1 MSATIVSNEI
11 IFFNPYPISSHE
23 RCDTEDFDEK
33 GEEEVLHCTYIGK
46 LFIMSMAF
54 DKNISDSSYDCTD
67 HKNGINFFMRLVK
80 WPKTEVK
87 KCQNLIFKV
96 DFQLQ
101 KSFESF

>member
-54 DKNISDSSYDCTD
+54 DKTFLIHAMIALIT
-67 HKNGINFFMRLVK
+67 KMA
-80 WPKTEVK
+80 
-87 KCQNLIFKV
+87 LIF
-96 DFQLQ
+96 
-101 KSFESF
+101 S